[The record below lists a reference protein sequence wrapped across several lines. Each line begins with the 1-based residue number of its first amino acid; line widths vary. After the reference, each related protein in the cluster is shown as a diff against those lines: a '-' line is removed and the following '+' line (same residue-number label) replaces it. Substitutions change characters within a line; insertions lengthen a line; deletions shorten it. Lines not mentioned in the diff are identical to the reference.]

1 MATLQ
6 HRLQRREI
14 GVAVL
19 AIGDDLAVDQ
29 AGRQVERGDVADER
43 REFVGPVEAI
53 AGVDAHV
60 AARRGDLGAI
70 AVIFDLVEPAV
81 ARRHGIDERRELERA
96 EFGRLT
102 LGRSEEH
109 TSELQSLM
117 RISYAVFCLKKKKKS
132 TY

>member
-60 AARRGDLGAI
+60 AARGGDLGAI

-81 ARRHGIDERRELERA
+81 
-96 EFGRLT
+96 
-102 LGRSEEH
+102 RSEEH
-109 TSELQSLM
+109 KSELQSLM
-117 RISYAVFCLKKKKKS
+117 RTSYDVFCLQKKNN
-132 TY
+132 

>member
-1 MATLQ
+1 MVGDGYRGRGIAEQCFEALRAFEIAELGERFAIGFEQVEGEEEQLGLLVLCAMATLQ

-43 REFVGPVEAI
+43 REFVGP
-53 AGVDAHV
+53 
-60 AARRGDLGAI
+60 
-70 AVIFDLVEPAV
+70 
-81 ARRHGIDERRELERA
+81 
-96 EFGRLT
+96 
-102 LGRSEEH
+102 RSEEH

-117 RISYAVFCLKKKKKS
+117 RISYAVFCLKQTKISAHK
-132 TY
+132 

>member
-1 MATLQ
+1 MRISDWSSDVCSSDLVEGEEEQLGLLVLCAMATLQ

-53 AGVDAHV
+53 AGVEAHV
-60 AARRGDLGAI
+60 AARGRRWGA
-70 AVIFDLVEPAV
+70 
-81 ARRHGIDERRELERA
+81 ERRGGRRGGKRA
-96 EFGRLT
+96 GRT
-102 LGRSEEH
+102 G
-109 TSELQSLM
+109 
-117 RISYAVFCLKKKKKS
+117 
-132 TY
+132 

>member
-60 AARRGDLGAI
+60 AARGGALGAI
-70 AVIFDLVEPAV
+70 AVTFDFVAQAV
-81 ARRHGIDERRELERA
+81 ARRHVIDERRQTA
-96 EFGRLT
+96 MAGSW
-102 LGRSEEH
+102 GRSLGVGLVYI
-109 TSELQSLM
+109 SSL
-117 RISYAVFCLKKKKKS
+117 RRWLRRAGRRRRWC
-132 TY
+132 

>member
-70 AVIFDLVEPAV
+70 AVIF
-81 ARRHGIDERRELERA
+81 
-96 EFGRLT
+96 
-102 LGRSEEH
+102 RSEEP

-117 RISYAVFCLKKKKKS
+117 RISYAVFCLTKKKTS
-132 TY
+132 NITTYI